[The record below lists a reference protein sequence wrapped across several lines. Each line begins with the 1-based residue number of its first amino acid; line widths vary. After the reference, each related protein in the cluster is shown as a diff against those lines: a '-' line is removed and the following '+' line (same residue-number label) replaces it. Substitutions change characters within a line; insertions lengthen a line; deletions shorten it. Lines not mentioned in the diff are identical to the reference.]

1 MSPFLPRRDGVR
13 ADFLGLFRR
22 VVCRSLR
29 PFAIVFYLISPYGK
43 QFPVHP
49 E

>member
-22 VVCRSLR
+22 VDNALR
-29 PFAIVFYLISPYGK
+29 VFFAIVFYLINPYGK

-49 E
+49 D